1 MKQLLTAIVAGL
13 LFGSVSVTA
22 ESGHSHQPIAG
33 PKGGKI
39 LESAPLH
46 AEFFVQADR
55 KISVTFYD
63 AAMKPVVPSTQQIK
77 VFAETKAGK
86 ATLEFEKGPDAF
98 ISKSALPE
106 GENYRVVVQIK
117 NEASAKPQNFRID
130 YISTICTSCKHAEY
144 ACTCRHGE

>member
-1 MKQLLTAIVAGL
+1 MNQLLTAIAICL
-13 LFGSVSVTA
+13 LFSSVTATA
-22 ESGHSHQPIAG
+22 ESGHSHQSIAG

-39 LESAPLH
+39 LESVPLH
-46 AEFFVQADR
+46 AEFFVQAD
-55 KISVTFYD
+55 KKVSVTFYD

-77 VFAETKAGK
+77 VFAEAKAGK

-98 ISKSALPE
+98 ISKTALPE
-106 GENYRVVVQIK
+106 GDNYRVVVQIK

-130 YISTICTSCKHAEY
+130 YISTLCTGCKQAEY